1 MPLAPEHRVLTVL
14 EGERVRLRAHTD
26 ADFPHVFE
34 VFSDPEVMRYW
45 SRPPMQ
51 DPAEVEKLIRAI
63 REHVVAGTLLQWA
76 IALREDDRAIGHVS
90 LFALNPPHQRAELG
104 YALGQRWW
112 RQGLAREAVTLALR
126 HAFERLGLRR
136 IEADIDPRNDAS
148 IGLMTR
154 LGFRHEG
161 TMRER
166 WFVAGELQ
174 DSALYALLARDW
186 RG

>member
-26 ADFPHVFE
+26 DDFGHVFE

-51 DPAEVEKLIRAI
+51 DPAEVEKLIRGI

-76 IALREDDRAIGHVS
+76 VALREDDRAIGHVS

-104 YALGQRWW
+104 YALGKRWW

-126 HAFERLGLRR
+126 HGFERLGLRR
-136 IEADIDPRNDAS
+136 IEADIDPRNEAS
-148 IGLMTR
+148 IGLMQR

-161 TMRER
+161 TLRER
-166 WFVAGELQ
+166 WYVAGELQ

>member
-1 MPLAPEHRVLTVL
+1 
-14 EGERVRLRAHTD
+14 
-26 ADFPHVFE
+26 VFE

-45 SRPPMQ
+45 SRPPVQ

-76 IALREDDRAIGHVS
+76 IALREDDRVIGHVS
-90 LFALNPPHQRAELG
+90 LFALESPAPAGRARLRARQ
-104 YALGQRWW
+104 ALVAPGA
-112 RQGLAREAVTLALR
+112 GARSGDAGAAPRVRA
-126 HAFERLGLRR
+126 AGPRR
-136 IEADIDPRNDAS
+136 IEADIDPRNQAS
-148 IGLMTR
+148 IGLMQR

-186 RG
+186 RE